1 MDSIRKIFDDAMKKA
16 GISSESSNEDITETE
31 PMPSEATTETVDDLI
46 KTESASI
53 GGTLPSEDVESLW
66 DLSELDPDIYK
77 DVFLSSDSDPEASTD
92 SVNEDTPTIVEGR
105 IVSAGTGNESTSV
118 RAIGASVR
126 RVSLDDDIE
135 SIGEEELEEDMEEN
149 PLEEENESLDNV
161 MEVEEDEVAALFGE
175 KIEIRPQVRQLLDKY
190 GTLPASQLLQEIR
203 EVNQLLNEGNDK

>member
-77 DVFLSSDSDPEASTD
+77 DVFQSSDSDTEASTD

-135 SIGEEELEEDMEEN
+135 SSGEEELEEDMEEN

-161 MEVEEDEVAALFGE
+161 MEVEDDEVAALFGE

>member
-77 DVFLSSDSDPEASTD
+77 DVFQSSDSDPEMSPESA
-92 SVNEDTPTIVEGR
+92 NEDTPTIVEGR
-105 IVSAGTGNESTSV
+105 IVSADAGSESTSV
-118 RAIGASVR
+118 RAIGASVK

-135 SIGEEELEEDMEEN
+135 SSVEEELEEDMEEN
-149 PLEEENESLDNV
+149 LVEEENEPLDNV
-161 MEVEEDEVAALFGE
+161 MEIEEDEVAALFGE

>member
-135 SIGEEELEEDMEEN
+135 SIEEEELEEDMEEN

>member
-16 GISSESSNEDITETE
+16 GISSESSNEDIAETE

-135 SIGEEELEEDMEEN
+135 SIEEEELEEDMEEN

>member
-16 GISSESSNEDITETE
+16 GISSESSNEDIIETE

-203 EVNQLLNEGNDK
+203 EVNQLLNDGNDK

>member
-16 GISSESSNEDITETE
+16 GISGESSNEDIVETE
-31 PMPSEATTETVDDLI
+31 PMPSEAANEAVENLINTEA
-46 KTESASI
+46 ASI
-53 GGTLPSEDVESLW
+53 GGTLPSEDVEALW

-77 DVFLSSDSDPEASTD
+77 DVFQSSDSDPEMSPE

-105 IVSAGTGNESTSV
+105 IVSADAGSESTSV
-118 RAIGASVR
+118 RAIGASVK

-135 SIGEEELEEDMEEN
+135 SSVEEDMEEN
-149 PLEEENESLDNV
+149 LVEEENEPLDNV
-161 MEVEEDEVAALFGE
+161 MEIEEDEVAALFGE

-203 EVNQLLNEGNDK
+203 EVNELLNEGNDK

>member
-16 GISSESSNEDITETE
+16 GISSESSNEDFTETE

-135 SIGEEELEEDMEEN
+135 SSGEEELEEDMEEN

-161 MEVEEDEVAALFGE
+161 MEVEDDEVAALFGE

>member
-77 DVFLSSDSDPEASTD
+77 DVFQSSDSDTEASTD

-135 SIGEEELEEDMEEN
+135 SSGEEELEEDMEEN

-161 MEVEEDEVAALFGE
+161 MEGEDDEVAALFGE

>member
-77 DVFLSSDSDPEASTD
+77 DVFQSSDSAPEASTD

-135 SIGEEELEEDMEEN
+135 SSGEEELEEDMEEN

-161 MEVEEDEVAALFGE
+161 MEVEDDEVAALFGE

>member
-161 MEVEEDEVAALFGE
+161 MAVEEDEVAALFGE

-203 EVNQLLNEGNDK
+203 EVNQLLNDGNDK

>member
-16 GISSESSNEDITETE
+16 GISSESSNEDFTETE